1 MGPRYTISNPP
12 LSLQG
17 QVIKGWDLG
26 LLDMCVGEK
35 RELIIPPALGYGD
48 SGAGGAIP
56 GGATLN
62 FDVEVREHVQ
72 TSSII

>member
-1 MGPRYTISNPP
+1 
-12 LSLQG
+12 
-17 QVIKGWDLG
+17 
-26 LLDMCVGEK
+26 MCVGEK

-62 FDVEVREHVQ
+62 FDVEVREHV
-72 TSSII
+72 